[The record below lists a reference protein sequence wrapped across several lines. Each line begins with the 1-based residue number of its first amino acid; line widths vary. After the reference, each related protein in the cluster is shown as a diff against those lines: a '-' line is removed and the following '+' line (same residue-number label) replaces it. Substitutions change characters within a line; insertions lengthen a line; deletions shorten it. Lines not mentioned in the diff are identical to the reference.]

1 MVVSFPRAALKWR
14 LPMPPHAS
22 RSQRIVSLAPS
33 VTSILVALG
42 AAGQLVGV
50 TNWCPAVVG
59 GKKLR
64 GLARLGD
71 CWALDVRA
79 VERLRPTLVIGSV
92 PYHPEAVAKLLK
104 LPVPFLA
111 SNPRSLADIF
121 REIRL
126 LGRLVGQ
133 ERRGDELIARMIRA
147 FARIARRARRLRT
160 RPRVYSEA
168 WPRPRIVSPPWV
180 AELTGLA
187 GGRFVLPAGAR
198 TSDAEVARARPEVIV
213 LAWAAASDRAP
224 GKILASALQNPAW
237 RNLPAVRRGRVH
249 VVRDELLNTPG
260 PPLMEGLAEL
270 FRVIHPG
277 VSGRRQKATGGGLQ
291 GLKGY

>member
-1 MVVSFPRAALKWR
+1 MREML
-14 LPMPPHAS
+14 
-22 RSQRIVSLAPS
+22 RSAPGNERIVSLAPS

-50 TNWCPAVVG
+50 TKWCAAVVG
-59 GKKLR
+59 ARHLR

-71 CWALDVRA
+71 CWALDVEA

-92 PYHPEAVAKLLK
+92 PYNPEMVTKILK

-111 SNPRSLADIF
+111 SNPRSLADIV

-126 LGRLVGQ
+126 LGRLVGR
-133 ERRGDELIARMIRA
+133 ERRAEQLVAQMSRA
-147 FARIARRARRLRT
+147 FARIAKKARRLPT

-168 WPRPRIVSPPWV
+168 WPRPRIASPPWV
-180 AELTGLA
+180 AELTELA

-198 TSDAEVARARPEVIV
+198 TTDAAVARARPDVIV

-224 GKILASALQNPAW
+224 AKILGNALRNPAW

-260 PPLMEGLAEL
+260 PPLVEGLAEL
-270 FRVIHPG
+270 FRILHPN
-277 VSGRRQKATGGGLQ
+277 VKLAAAGRDARATDER
-291 GLKGY
+291 